1 MDVDIQIQRTAE
13 TLHDGH
19 DPAASVR
26 LPGRAGRVPE
36 EAEDR
41 PDADPDDRAAQ
52 VVVPREPVPQ
62 PMRQRQ
68 HPLPHRHPREDV
80 VHHVRSAFRHAPPP
94 AARTARSGLARERDQ
109 PVETTVVATEAGE
122 ATGQPSAAQKLAK
135 FLLDEP
141 GSPSPSRRP
150 AACARNVSK

>member
-1 MDVDIQIQRTAE
+1 MDVDIQIHRAAE

-19 DPAASVR
+19 NPAASVR
-26 LPGRAGRVPE
+26 LLGRAGRLPE

-41 PDADPDDRAAQ
+41 PDADTDDRAAQ

-80 VHHVRSAFRHAPPP
+80 VH
-94 AARTARSGLARERDQ
+94 
-109 PVETTVVATEAGE
+109 
-122 ATGQPSAAQKLAK
+122 
-135 FLLDEP
+135 
-141 GSPSPSRRP
+141 
-150 AACARNVSK
+150 